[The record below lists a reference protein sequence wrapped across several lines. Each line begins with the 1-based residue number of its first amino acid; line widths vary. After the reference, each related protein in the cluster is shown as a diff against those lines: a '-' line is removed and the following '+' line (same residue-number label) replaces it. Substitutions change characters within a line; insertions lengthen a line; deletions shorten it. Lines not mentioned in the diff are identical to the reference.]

1 MSPRRSSRARTT
13 QPPPSV
19 ATHSNSSSSVS
30 SARTD
35 RASRTSAKQTS
46 PPKSSTPHSLSSEE
60 PEEAPHDAQPEPPL
74 TRRRTREHDNDEDES
89 AKLDD
94 ELDDDIAEED
104 EVTRCV
110 CGYQE
115 YPGLPSDSIKPGM
128 SLADLEA
135 QADELGGLF
144 IQCDVC
150 KVWQHG
156 GCVGI
161 MDEAASPDEYFCEE
175 CRKDLHKVTTSSKG
189 QKYSR
194 YLPVY
199 DQQHGKHRKSS
210 VSKESEGNSA
220 KDKDRNN
227 RASVDSFG
235 KRRSTMNSRA
245 AYDEDE
251 VLRKVLEESKH
262 EGGTTSENGNR
273 KKRSRDDSEE
283 TKPEIKRQ
291 RTGSRSPS
299 NSPVLESEDDSTKA
313 SAPKQKP
320 RGAAAKSQRE
330 KEQRDKERETQRNEA
345 ANRRKGR
352 AERRKGDDPEDPEP
366 TPTPAAEE
374 PPMPPQAPEPAVPE
388 PPAVEP
394 KPMPVPRRGGR
405 PPQKSRGRLGR
416 NQYSRDTAPA
426 TNGTSPKNDTAQ
438 SPQTS
443 ATNGMSNGHDS
454 SDGAAGQKP
463 TKTKNWRLQKLS
475 WNDIRRPAGAM
486 QSYIAQRQVEMATAE
501 KHMSVAPAVQPAID
515 ATNGDALPPAAKD
528 EDADL
533 AKFKDLSTTQMMDFL
548 SRDLVHWQQMISEPM
563 DKSPRP

>member
-35 RASRTSAKQTS
+35 RASRVNTKQTS

-60 PEEAPHDAQPEPPL
+60 PEEPPHGAQPEPPL

-94 ELDDDIAEED
+94 ELDEDIAEED

-115 YPGLPSDSIKPGM
+115 YPGQPSDAGKPG
-128 SLADLEA
+128 SALVDPDT

-175 CRKDLHKVTTSSKG
+175 CRKDLHKVTASPKG

-199 DQQHGKHRKSS
+199 DQQQGKNRKSS
-210 VSKESEGNSA
+210 ISKESDGHSG

-251 VLRKVLEESKH
+251 VLRKVIEESKH
-262 EGGTTSENGNR
+262 QGAPASENGNR

-299 NSPVLESEDDSTKA
+299 GSPVIESEDDSTKA

-330 KEQRDKERETQRNEA
+330 KEQREKERESHRNEA
-345 ANRRKGR
+345 ASRRKGR
-352 AERRKGDDPEDPEP
+352 AERRKGDDPEEAE
-366 TPTPAAEE
+366 PTPAATIEE
-374 PPMPPQAPEPAVPE
+374 PPMAPLATETTVPE
-388 PPAVEP
+388 PPAADL
-394 KPMPVPRRGGR
+394 KPAPAPRRGGR
-405 PPQKSRGRLGR
+405 PPQKARGRLGR
-416 NQYSRDTAPA
+416 NQYSRDTVPA

-438 SPQTS
+438 SPQAT
-443 ATNGMSNGHDS
+443 TNGATNGHDS
-454 SDGAAGQKP
+454 SDGTAGHKP
-463 TKTKNWRLQKLS
+463 AKKNWRLQKLS

-486 QSYIAQRQVEMATAE
+486 QSYIAQRQVEMASGV
-501 KHMSVAPAVQPAID
+501 KHTTLALAVQPAT
-515 ATNGDALPPAAKD
+515 AVANGNSNQEQPK
-528 EDADL
+528 EDDTDL
-533 AKFKDLSTTQMMDFL
+533 ASFKNLSTTQMMDSL
-548 SRDLVHWQQMISEPM
+548 SRDLVHWQKLISEPTE
-563 DKSPRP
+563 KSPK

>member
-19 ATHSNSSSSVS
+19 ATHSNSASSVS

-35 RASRTSAKQTS
+35 RTARVSQKQTS
-46 PPKSSTPHSLSSEE
+46 PPKSLTPHSLSSEE
-60 PEEAPHDAQPEPPL
+60 PEETPRGGAQPEPPL

-94 ELDDDIAEED
+94 EIEDDMTEED

-115 YPGLPSDSIKPGM
+115 YPGSPSDAIKSTSTPTDPD
-128 SLADLEA
+128 AAVD
-135 QADELGGLF
+135 DLGGLF

-161 MDEAASPDEYFCEE
+161 MDEASSPDEYFCEQ
-175 CRKDLHKVTTSSKG
+175 CRKDFHKVTTSSKG
-189 QKYSR
+189 QRYSR

-199 DQQHGKHRKSS
+199 DQHGKKRKSS
-210 VSKESEGNSA
+210 VSKDAEEQPG

-262 EGGTTSENGNR
+262 EGGPASENGIR

-283 TKPEIKRQ
+283 TKPEVKRQ

-299 NSPVLESEDDSTKA
+299 NSPVVESEDDNTKP
-313 SAPKQKP
+313 SAAKQKP
-320 RGAAAKSQRE
+320 RGAAARSQRE
-330 KEQRDKERETQRNEA
+330 KELREKERDSHRTEA
-345 ANRRKGR
+345 ASRRKGR
-352 AERRKGDDPEDPEP
+352 AERRKGDDDLEP
-366 TPTPAAEE
+366 TPTPTAEE
-374 PPMPPQAPEPAVPE
+374 PVVPPLAAEAALPEAPASDLKP
-388 PPAVEP
+388 PPA
-394 KPMPVPRRGGR
+394 PRRGGR
-405 PPQKSRGRLGR
+405 PPQKARGRLGR
-416 NQYSRDTAPA
+416 NQYSRDTVPA
-426 TNGTSPKNDTAQ
+426 TNGTSPKNDTTN
-438 SPQTS
+438 SPQAS
-443 ATNGMSNGHDS
+443 ATNGTGNGHDS
-454 SDGAAGQKP
+454 SDGTAGHKSA
-463 TKTKNWRLQKLS
+463 KTKNWRLQKLS
-475 WNDIRRPAGAM
+475 WNDIRKPAGAM
-486 QSYIAQRQVEMATAE
+486 QSYIAQRQVDMATGE
-501 KHMSVAPAVQPAID
+501 KHTSLSPAVQPAKPL
-515 ATNGDALPPAAKD
+515 TNGETSHRQAKGQD
-528 EDADL
+528 TDL
-533 AKFKDLSTTQMMDFL
+533 AKFKNLSTTQMMDFL
-548 SRDLVHWQQMISEPM
+548 SRDLVHWQQKILEPTN
-563 DKSPRP
+563 KSPK